1 MDYCVMC
8 GNYVP
13 EGSMVCKQCWVKIMG
28 RRCKNVSLQKM
39 WKATEL

>member
-1 MDYCVMC
+1 MDYCIMC

-28 RRCKNVSLQKM
+28 RRWSHEKVCKM
-39 WKATEL
+39 WKNN